1 MNLLLKARLHQMNA
15 TMRRFVMGTAGCL
28 LIALSGWIALWTG
41 KGNLLWEWTP
51 LSQGLLALQLIL
63 WLSVPVDV
71 YREGKG
77 NASYQWKWIS
87 LPVVAVLWLT
97 LHQIPFTSYVL
108 LAVPGTLAL
117 SLALLFLACEERAGR
132 VALFTSLLFG
142 MLCGIGI
149 GFLAFLLL
157 ALCLSGISLLFQ
169 IFFPWDWYVW
179 GFYTALFVAGWQ
191 AFLSQVPVK
200 GQALHRPAWY
210 ENILA
215 KIILP
220 AALVLAAMLYLY
232 LGKSA
237 LERQMPVGIMNWYV
251 SWAVAMYA
259 LFYFSCC
266 DRNRTW
272 MGRVLQ
278 WGCLLLLP
286 VVAVQLWCVKIR
298 LDAYGLTSLRWL
310 SLCCTL
316 FGMCVLLFGITNRKP
331 RGLYALAAVLA
342 VLLTVTP
349 LNVYDFPAS
358 FQAERLQSALAR
370 TGLLENGILQK
381 GRTIQNEDAEILR
394 SSYRYLVSNPGRWK
408 YPVVK
413 QLQEQNFLAV
423 LPAAAS
429 ESHKA
434 INYWHKPETI
444 PVAGYSTV
452 SPIQFARVKKS
463 KLLIERKGNKREIDL
478 APFFQTLQRNYPSGG
493 TLKETDM
500 TYQVDAKTK
509 LLFTQISGPLEAY
522 QGEEEK
528 VVHCTLYLLE
538 K

>member
-15 TMRRFVMGTAGCL
+15 TMRRFVMGTAGGL

-41 KGNLLWEWTP
+41 NGKWLWEWTP

-71 YREGKG
+71 YQEGRG
-77 NASYQWKWIS
+77 NASYQWKLGG
-87 LPVVAVLWLT
+87 LPIVAVLWFA

-108 LAVPGTLAL
+108 FAVPGAFVL
-117 SLALLFLACEERAGR
+117 SLALLFLICEEREGR
-132 VALFTSLLFG
+132 LALFSALLLG
-142 MLCGIGI
+142 MLCGISI
-149 GFLAFLLL
+149 GFLVFFLL

-169 IFFPWDWYVW
+169 VYFPWDWYVW

-191 AFLSQVPVK
+191 VFLSRIPVK
-200 GQALHRPAWY
+200 GQALQRPSWY
-210 ENILA
+210 EKILA

-220 AALVLAAMLYLY
+220 AALVLVAILYLY

-251 SWAVAMYA
+251 SWAVGMYA

-266 DRNRTW
+266 DRNRPW
-272 MGRVLQ
+272 MGRVLR
-278 WGCLLLLP
+278 WGCLILLP

-298 LDAYGLTSLRWL
+298 LEAYGLTSLRWL

-316 FGMCVLLFGITNRKP
+316 FGVCVLLFGITNRKP
-331 RGLYALAAVLA
+331 RGLYALAAVLT
-342 VLLTVTP
+342 VLLTITP
-349 LNVYDFPAS
+349 LNVYDFPAR
-358 FQAERLQSALAR
+358 FQAERLQSTLAR
-370 TGLLENGILQK
+370 TELLENGILQK
-381 GRTIQNEDAEILR
+381 GRPIQKEDAEILR
-394 SSYRYLVSNPGRWK
+394 SSYQYLVLNPGRWK

-423 LPAAAS
+423 LPAATG

-434 INYWHKPETI
+434 INYWYKPETI
-444 PVAGYSTV
+444 SVAGYSTV
-452 SPIQFARVKKS
+452 NPIQFARVKKS

-493 TLKETDM
+493 TLEEKDM
-500 TYQVDAKTK
+500 TYQVDPKTK
-509 LLFTQISGPLEAY
+509 LLFTQVSGPLEAY
-522 QGEEEK
+522 QGEGEK